1 MDSRLDPTARATTRA
16 VAAAA
21 LAAALAALA
30 LPSGAS
36 GVALPCLLTEANRI
50 NTFAVN
56 LDADRAK
63 ERIQVYNFD
72 AAETPVT
79 MFQVCDLRAGE
90 YVLAQRRVVTESPG
104 NRDSGLRAAWVG
116 DLDRRGRVEIA
127 IRDHISPSAGEVLS
141 IFRQRTRTA
150 RTFRP
155 VQTIAGDQVTLT
167 RRAGAPA
174 TITAVLRAN
183 HARDGRAHTERWTFR
198 RATGMWACAVDC
210 GGR

>member
-1 MDSRLDPTARATTRA
+1 MTSRPHPTVRAATRV
-16 VAAAA
+16 VAATA
-21 LAAALAALA
+21 LTAALAALA
-30 LPSGAS
+30 MPSGAS
-36 GVALPCLLTEANRI
+36 GASMPCLLTEATRI

-63 ERIQVYNFD
+63 ERIDVYNFD
-72 AAETPVT
+72 AAGAPVT
-79 MFQVCDLRAGE
+79 MFQVCDRRAGQFW
-90 YVLAQRRVVTESPG
+90 LTQRRVVTESPG

-127 IRDHISPSAGEVLS
+127 VRDYISPSAGEVLS
-141 IFRQRTRTA
+141 IFRQRTRTS

-155 VQTIAGDQVTLT
+155 VQTIAGDQVTLR